1 MSDPLVVIDADV
13 LGRQRTGDE
22 TYVENLLRALP
33 AAGAGLRFAAIT
45 RRPELVPPGIE
56 PIAEEIFGLPVRVG
70 VPNAQINGLTDALQL
85 PQYSTAIGLVLFGPD
100 GGLEREE
107 RKRGTGSMFAKLRNW
122 IADLWN

>member
-1 MSDPLVVIDADV
+1 MVPRVVETFRMAKAKILESVPRDLV
-13 LGRQRTGDE
+13 LGEVVLTGGGA
-22 TYVENLLRALP
+22 LL
-33 AAGAGLRFAAIT
+33 
-45 RRPELVPPGIE
+45 PGIE

-107 RKRGTGSMFAKLRNW
+107 RKRGSGSMFAKLRNW